1 MQRIDENVLVST
13 NQNGEPVGFLWRD
26 SNYKVRARPI
36 RWYARRDWWLEAMR
50 VQRGVGASVLEVE
63 VWRMLASKREE
74 PEVANKTQFEI
85 VHSKDGVAGEK
96 NIWRLLR
103 VYD

>member
-1 MQRIDENVLVST
+1 MRQIDENVLVST

-36 RWYARRDWWLEAMR
+36 RWFARRDWWLEASR
-50 VQRGVGASVLEVE
+50 VQRGIGADVLEVE
-63 VWRMLASKREE
+63 VWRMLASEGAAINPPK
-74 PEVANKTQFEI
+74 NTQFEI
-85 VHSKDGVAGEK
+85 AHSLDNTSGKK
-96 NIWRLLR
+96 IWRLVK